1 MRRATLLAASGAFVG
16 ALLIAGCDGHH
27 RRDDGDG
34 MTPVT
39 QSTVGDL
46 AVDQIT
52 TKTCEQGSPQAVNDL
67 TIIDS
72 DAAVDVTTLQAGC
85 TGG

>member
-1 MRRATLLAASGAFVG
+1 MRRTTLLALGGALAC
-16 ALLIAGCDGHH
+16 ALLIAGCDNHH
-27 RRDDGDG
+27 HDGGDEG